1 MTVTGMNL
9 DMMSESIYAAQKAEK
24 TEDNQK
30 DEVTVVKELINE
42 RTENSNTYLM
52 SDGSKRLEIY
62 NGNIRYLQNGKMTDY
77 DSSLTEIS
85 NRDKTELKKITDDIV
100 EEQIDKYEYVN
111 AKGDTKQYFAE
122 SLNDET
128 PIILTKDN
136 YSIRFVPSVNKSSN
150 KTDYGDE
157 QNIKFS
163 GIDNNENKISY
174 ENQNKKI
181 DYEYYS
187 LNNGVKEEVVLYEK
201 PSTNVF
207 EFKYE
212 LKKLKLVKDKEVN
225 IINIVD
231 EKTSCVYLF
240 AKYN

>member
-1 MTVTGMNL
+1 M
-9 DMMSESIYAAQKAEK
+9 EK
-24 TEDNQK
+24 
-30 DEVTVVKELINE
+30 
-42 RTENSNTYLM
+42 
-52 SDGSKRLEIY
+52 
-62 NGNIRYLQNGKMTDY
+62 TDY

-136 YSIRFVPSVNKSSN
+136 YIIRFVPSVNKSSN

-231 EKTSCVYLF
+231 EKTSEEVAYIYSPNIIEQDGTLSYDNIEYNVIANSDESYSLKIEIDEEYLEQ
-240 AKYN
+240 ASYPLT

>member
-1 MTVTGMNL
+1 
-9 DMMSESIYAAQKAEK
+9 
-24 TEDNQK
+24 
-30 DEVTVVKELINE
+30 
-42 RTENSNTYLM
+42 
-52 SDGSKRLEIY
+52 
-62 NGNIRYLQNGKMTDY
+62 MTDY

-174 ENQNKKI
+174 ENQKQENR
-181 DYEYYS
+181 
-187 LNNGVKEEVVLYEK
+187 L
-201 PSTNVF
+201 
-207 EFKYE
+207 
-212 LKKLKLVKDKEVN
+212 
-225 IINIVD
+225 
-231 EKTSCVYLF
+231 
-240 AKYN
+240 